1 MVPPGHTLLLLS
13 SLLMCFFTF
22 VLLTYYTPGHGGFGQ
37 QADSAPQK
45 PGWAGRSSRGRVGGG
60 PACVRP
66 ARSVFLKALLHP
78 YKKME
83 V

>member
-60 PACVRP
+60 QMC
-66 ARSVFLKALLHP
+66 ARRHL
-78 YKKME
+78 
-83 V
+83 

>member
-1 MVPPGHTLLLLS
+1 MVPLGHTLLLLS

-45 PGWAGRSSRGRVGGG
+45 PGWAGRSSQEWVEVR
-60 PACVRP
+60 CVQGDI
-66 ARSVFLKALLHP
+66 
-78 YKKME
+78 YKYPIVLQMQICINE
-83 V
+83 R